1 MTVTVARG
9 GLLVFLALLT
19 VKSFLHGRRGS
30 GPARWLTA
38 AFAVLTVVTLFGV
51 RSPDLP
57 SRQGSGEW
65 KLVVCVLVLF
75 PWCLGR
81 FTEEI
86 GAWSSR
92 FRRRVSAWTTAAVV
106 AATLALP
113 QLAHPPQRTAPYQ
126 LYALVFMIW
135 WTVLS
140 VWSGRS
146 LWRAGQSRPTVVRR
160 RMRTLSL
167 GSSMVNVAL
176 VLLGSA
182 PPNRPSAQLG
192 VQVLGI
198 VSAGLFFVGFAP
210 PAALRAFW
218 RQRELDLFDAAE
230 GRLMA
235 VQSPEDVAGMI
246 VPQAVALLGGAASFI
261 SDRDRILAH
270 HEIEPDQAAAVVAAL
285 DRSVEAGG
293 PGVREPVPGFL
304 ARRVRD
310 GWLVVAADPVS
321 PSFGRDERR
330 LLDTLGH
337 SAELAMERVE
347 LWERD
352 EARRRVLEETGRQ
365 LAQAQRLARI
375 GSWEWHL
382 PTGRVMWSEEMYRI
396 YELDPETIAGD
407 VDYGWFQSRS
417 HPDDRAAME
426 EAVRGALTSGEPFH
440 IDHRLVMPDGR
451 IRWLQSRGR
460 VVPAVDGT
468 PDALQGTAQDITAA
482 KQAEAQLSTR
492 AAQQAVIAEL
502 GQRAL
507 HGVGMDDLH
516 VQATDLVA
524 QVLDIDAA
532 TAAQLL
538 ERMGGKGSVV
548 PTSTV
553 DDGDVNFLTAVS
565 HVLAAAVQ
573 RHRAEAEVAHQALHD
588 PLTGLPNRALLADRL
603 DQAAARAG
611 RQPDPL
617 AVLFLDLDRFKVVN
631 DGIGH
636 SAGDE
641 LLQVVARRLVDTV
654 RPGDTVAR
662 FGGDEFVVL
671 CENLS
676 EPDAVA
682 LADRVAERLSIP
694 VSIAGRDVAVT
705 ASIGIVVADPAGT
718 SPEDLLRDADTAM
731 YQAKERGRAR
741 AHLFDAATRR
751 RVLDR
756 LDTEMALRR
765 AIEREEFRVWYQ
777 PEVSLADGRIV
788 GLEALLRWERPDR
801 GLELP
806 DQFLSLA
813 EETGLI
819 VPIGEWVLAEACR
832 QAQAVRAQ
840 WPELAELVVWVNLS
854 VRQLAQPDLVQVI
867 ARVLADTETDPG
879 RLGLEITE
887 TVLMEDLSSFRT
899 TLRQLRGLGVRLA
912 IDDFGTGFSS
922 LSRLRQFPVDVIK
935 VDRSFVE
942 GVTGTDGDRAI
953 VEAVVGLAHSFDMVA
968 VAEGVSAPDEV
979 AVLGALGCDLA
990 QGFYFCR
997 PLEFAALMD
1006 AIAAGKLPRTGPL
1019 LAGPSAGS
1027 IARRG
1032 DPAVLLPMEAGGAP
1046 LRALTQ
1052 DGPVASN
1059 LL

>member
-1 MTVTVARG
+1 VTVAVAVARG
-9 GLLVFLALLT
+9 ALLVFLALLT

-30 GPARWLTA
+30 GPAARWLTA

-57 SRQGSGEW
+57 GRPGNGEW
-65 KLVVCVLVLF
+65 KLVVCLLVLF

-92 FRRRVSAWTTAAVV
+92 FRRRVSAGTTAAVV

-113 QLAHPPQRTAPYQ
+113 QLPDPSRRPAPYQ
-126 LYALVFMIW
+126 LYALAFMIW

-140 VWSGRS
+140 VWSARS

-182 PPNRPSAQLG
+182 PPNRPPAQLA

-198 VSAGLFFVGFAP
+198 VSAALFFVGFAP

-230 GRLMA
+230 ARLMA
-235 VQSPEDVAGMI
+235 VQGAEDVAGMI

-261 SDRDRILAH
+261 SDRDGRILAH
-270 HEIEPDQAAAVVAAL
+270 HEIEPDQAAAVVADL
-285 DRSVEAGG
+285 DRSVGADGS
-293 PGVREPVPGFL
+293 GVQEPVPGFL
-304 ARRVRD
+304 ARRLRD
-310 GWLVVAADPVS
+310 GWLVVTADPVS
-321 PSFGRDERR
+321 PFFGRDERR

-382 PTGRVMWSEEMYRI
+382 PTGRVRWSEEMYRI

-460 VVPAVDGT
+460 VVLAVDGT
-468 PDALQGTAQDITAA
+468 PDTLQGTAQDITAA
-482 KQAEAQLSTR
+482 KLAEAQLSTR

-507 HGVGMDDLH
+507 HGLGMDDLRAE
-516 VQATDLVA
+516 ATNLVA
-524 QVLDIDAA
+524 QVLDVDAA

-538 ERMGGKGSVV
+538 DQMGSKASVV

-553 DDGDVNFLTAVS
+553 DEADVNFLTAVS
-565 HVLAAAVQ
+565 HVLGAAVQ

-603 DQAAARAG
+603 RQAAARAR
-611 RQPDPL
+611 RQPDSL

-641 LLQVVARRLVDTV
+641 LLRVVARRLLDAV

-671 CENLS
+671 CENLN
-676 EPDAVA
+676 EPDAAA
-682 LADRVAERLSIP
+682 LADRVGERLSTP

-705 ASIGIVVADPAGT
+705 ASIGIVVADTAWT

-741 AHLFDAATRR
+741 SQLFDAATRQ

-756 LDTEMALRR
+756 LDTEMALHR

-801 GLELP
+801 GLQLP

-819 VPIGEWVLAEACR
+819 VPIGAWVLEEACR

-840 WPELAELVVWVNLS
+840 WPQLAELVVWVNLS

-867 ARVLADTETDPG
+867 ARVLADTETDP
-879 RLGLEITE
+879 RLLGLEITE
-887 TVLMEDLSSFRT
+887 TVLMEDLSSFRA
-899 TLRQLRGLGVRLA
+899 TLEQLRRPGVRLA

-922 LSRLRQFPVDVIK
+922 LSRLRQFPVDVLK

-979 AVLGALGCDLA
+979 AVLQALGCDLA

-1006 AIAAGKLPRTGPL
+1006 AIAAGKLPCAGPP
-1019 LAGPSAGS
+1019 LAGSPAGGIAAPGDSA
-1027 IARRG
+1027 
-1032 DPAVLLPMEAGGAP
+1032 VVLPMK
-1046 LRALTQ
+1046 R
-1052 DGPVASN
+1052 VARH
-1059 LL
+1059 